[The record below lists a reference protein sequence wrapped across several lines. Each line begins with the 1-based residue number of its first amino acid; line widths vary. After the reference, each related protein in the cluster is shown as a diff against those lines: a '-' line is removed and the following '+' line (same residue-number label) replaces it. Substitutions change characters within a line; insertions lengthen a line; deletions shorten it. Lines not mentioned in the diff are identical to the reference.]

1 MIQAKIF
8 QIFSKIAIKIAI
20 FVKQYNIQ
28 YVILKMYLIDNIN
41 KGVNN
46 ICLISKIT
54 KRKLRPI
61 TQLQ

>member
-1 MIQAKIF
+1 MKAVLIF

-41 KGVNN
+41 KGVIN

-54 KRKLRPI
+54 KRKLRPL